1 MLVSTCGP
9 AQAQWCEVTR
19 PASNTS
25 LRQGAKDVRNRGLR
39 KNSTE
44 TASFTGAL
52 AFGGLSAGATGMVTP
67 YICAALGVPS
77 GGAGAV
83 ACSLVLIGIGS
94 YIGGKSGETGG
105 EWIGEHIYE
114 QSRR

>member
-1 MLVSTCGP
+1 M
-9 AQAQWCEVTR
+9 CETEAGER
-19 PASNTS
+19 TQ
-25 LRQGAKDVRNRGLR
+25 L
-39 KNSTE
+39 TE

-52 AFGGLSAGATGMVTP
+52 ALGGLSAGATGMVTP